1 VITNKKNIVGT
12 TSQKNKKFDFLP
24 KFCFLAIPFEP
35 EMLDGQSKA
44 LKTHI
49 IDQIPLKTSVKK
61 LALGIGA

>member
-1 VITNKKNIVGT
+1 VITNKKTLWG
-12 TSQKNKKFDFLP
+12 QLHKKTKSLIFYQNFV
-24 KFCFLAIPFEP
+24 FLAIPFEP